1 MRLLITLLFTA
12 VFSNIIQASTVAQE
26 KPVQHLKVS
35 KVSSAEE
42 AKRIFIEKTSEIKRL
57 KNLDEDTL
65 HKIHMITYTLEKS
78 VEFFALNLDGDKQ
91 KLASEIA
98 IVVEDIH
105 INSENNRIE
114 KTQKHLNTYF
124 KLADAFITD

>member
-1 MRLLITLLFTA
+1 MRLLIALLFTA
-12 VFSNIIQASTVAQE
+12 VFSNTIQASPVTQE
-26 KPVQHLKVS
+26 KPVQHLKIS

-42 AKRIFIEKTSEIKRL
+42 AERIFIEKTSEIKRL

-65 HKIHMITYTLEKS
+65 HQIHMITYTLEKS